1 MSVSRFVFILSLVYN
16 YIYKQKESGDTMS
29 ANVYSVQSLLVGTN
43 YNSRTLQ
50 GEIVSAEPHP
60 KAVWYQDCDTYLV
73 EVEPNSGYN
82 NWGKRTYRT
91 VAVKRS

>member
-1 MSVSRFVFILSLVYN
+1 
-16 YIYKQKESGDTMS
+16 MS

-60 KAVWYQDCDTYLV
+60 KAVWYEGCDTYLV

-91 VAVKRS
+91 VAVRTS

>member
-1 MSVSRFVFILSLVYN
+1 MP
-16 YIYKQKESGDTMS
+16 

-43 YNSRTLQ
+43 YTSRTLQ
-50 GEIVSAEPHP
+50 GEIISAEVHP

>member
-1 MSVSRFVFILSLVYN
+1 
-16 YIYKQKESGDTMS
+16 MS

-60 KAVWYQDCDTYLV
+60 KAVWYEGCDTYLV

-91 VAVKRS
+91 VAVRAS

>member
-1 MSVSRFVFILSLVYN
+1 
-16 YIYKQKESGDTMS
+16 MS
-29 ANVYSVQSLLVGTN
+29 ANIYSIQSLLVGTN
-43 YNSRTLQ
+43 YYSRTLQ

-60 KAVWYQDCDTYLV
+60 HAVWYDGCETYLV

-91 VAVKRS
+91 VAVKTS